1 MDLKETY
8 PQKDDLREWLLFA
21 HALVLAEINHH
32 HWFSLEMARVMK
44 NAFFEKERGYLLYH
58 LKYLSD
64 FQSRIFSD
72 DYFGAVSRCLENED
86 CQEHYI
92 ETVKKSPEGVRVS
105 LDEETARPKLLL
117 DQREVQLYPI
127 FVLENENLWVLRELR
142 DGQLYYSSQGREK
155 RINRRE
161 LREDLGDFFMN
172 ILALGEA
179 EEILG
184 STRVKPLRE
193 GWEAYKRGKI
203 DLAFSLLLFAQHT
216 EKPLPVV
223 LYLLSK
229 ISRIRE
235 NRGDLETY
243 ARKMV
248 ELYPKL
254 DRSYEA
260 MVLYAELSGGE
271 RTLRLSVEEGLRR
284 NPKNRYLRR
293 KKKEIGRKEKEKNQE
308 GETFLLLMNG
318 MDYEKAIGRENE
330 IRQLLEIL
338 SCHYKNNALIVGEE
352 GVGKTSLVEEFVRR
366 IDSGEV
372 PPEFEGRRVYKL
384 SFARSIAGTKFR
396 GQFEERILSVL
407 EKVKE
412 NEGILFLDDIHFLIS
427 PSFSKGAGMDIA
439 GVLLPEMEKGSFQI
453 IATTT
458 PASLSDLRD
467 TAPAFIRRFHIL
479 RLQEIE
485 PGLMEKI
492 LEKKKEKV
500 EAHHDVILPR
510 RLLKNIMELAQI
522 YLPEKK
528 LPEMG
533 IDIMD
538 RAASKAAVGFS
549 REEREVPEVTLGD
562 LQKVVAEM
570 SGLREEEIKTS
581 SREAVKDLE
590 KKLRTEII
598 GQDEAIE
605 KIARVIKTAKLGL
618 DVDSRRPDGVLLFVG
633 PTGVGKT
640 ETARALSRI
649 LYGNEKRLI
658 RIDMSQMMEKHFYS
672 SLVGAPPGYVGYY
685 DQNQLT
691 DRIIAQP
698 NSIILLD
705 EVEKAHVQVLNIFLQ
720 VFDAGRLTDG
730 RGRTAY
736 FNHATVIM
744 TSNIGTDLYFRSKI
758 GFEWTKVVRSE
769 IMQEVRRFFTPEFL
783 NRIDEI
789 VFFKPLELE
798 DVKKIV
804 ELQLRDVRRRLRLEG
819 KSLILTEKAKELLA
833 SRGYS
838 KEYGAR
844 LLARTIRELLL
855 DKIALLKLSSQW
867 DNYKTL
873 VADARND
880 EILILPSHE
889 PSLEETFLEEEKA
902 QGI

>member
-1 MDLKETY
+1 MEIKNIY
-8 PQKDDLREWLLFA
+8 PASEDFNQWLLTA
-21 HALVLAEINHH
+21 HAFVLGEMSHFQ
-32 HWFSLEMARVMK
+32 WFSLEMARVMK
-44 NAFFEKERGYLLYH
+44 DAFFDNPRGYLLYH

-64 FQSRIFSD
+64 FDSRIFGRDYFRAVAKCLEEENCKD
-72 DYFGAVSRCLENED
+72 DYIKALRDNLENFN
-86 CQEHYI
+86 I
-92 ETVKKSPEGVRVS
+92 GLKG
-105 LDEETARPKLLL
+105 EELKVVLSSERH
-117 DQREVQLYPI
+117 EIQLHPI
-127 FVLENENLWVLRELR
+127 FIYREDKIWRLSGIR
-142 DGQLYYSSQGREK
+142 DGQVFYTDG
-155 RINRRE
+155 RRE
-161 LREDLGDFFMN
+161 RKETRRQIREDLGRFFLN
-172 ILALGEA
+172 ILALKEA

-184 STRVKPLRE
+184 RSRVKPLRE
-193 GWEAYKRGKI
+193 GWEAYKRGKLN
-203 DLAFSLLLFAQHT
+203 LAFSLLLFAQQG
-216 EKPLPVV
+216 EEPLPVV

-235 NRGDLETY
+235 NREDLEIY
-243 ARKMV
+243 SRKMV

-260 MVLYAELSGGE
+260 MVWYAEVSGGE
-271 RTLRLSVEEGLRR
+271 RSLRLAVEEGLKK
-284 NPKNRYLRR
+284 NPKNRYLKR
-293 KKKEIGRKEKEKNQE
+293 KKREVSRKGGEKKEEEN
-308 GETFLLLMNG
+308 FLLLMNG
-318 MDYEKAIGRENE
+318 IDYEKAIGRERE
-330 IRQLLEIL
+330 IRQLIEIL
-338 SCHYKNNALIVGEE
+338 SCNYKNNALIVGEE

-366 IDSGEV
+366 IDSGDV
-372 PPEFEGRRVYKL
+372 PAEFEGRKVYKL

-412 NEGILFLDDIHFLIS
+412 NDGILFLDDIHFLIS

-439 GVLLPEMEKGSFQI
+439 GVLLPEMEKGSLQI

-467 TAPAFIRRFHIL
+467 IAPAFIRRFHIL

-492 LEKKKEKV
+492 LEKKKERV
-500 EAHHDVILPR
+500 EAHHEVIIPG
-510 RLLKNIMELAQI
+510 RLLRNIMELAQI

-549 REEREVPEVTLGD
+549 LGEREVPEINLGD

-581 SREAVKDLE
+581 SKEAVKDLE
-590 KKLRTEII
+590 KKLKQEII
-598 GQDEAIE
+598 GQDEAID
-605 KIARVIKTAKLGL
+605 KIARIIKTAKLGL
-618 DVDSRRPDGVLLFVG
+618 DVDSRKPDGVLLFIG

-705 EVEKAHVQVLNIFLQ
+705 EVEKAHAQVLNIFLQ

-804 ELQLRDVRRRLRLEG
+804 ELQLRDVRKRLKLEG
-819 KSLILTEKAKELLA
+819 KTLILTDKAREFIAK
-833 SRGYS
+833 RGYS

-855 DKIALLKLSSQW
+855 DKLAAMKLKGEW
-867 DNYKTL
+867 DDYKTL
-873 VADARND
+873 IADVKND
-880 EILILPSHE
+880 EILILSSHQ
-889 PSLEETFLEEEKA
+889 PNFEETLLEEEA
-902 QGI
+902 RGM

>member
-1 MDLKETY
+1 MEIKNIY
-8 PQKDDLREWLLFA
+8 PASEDFNQWLLTA
-21 HALVLAEINHH
+21 HAFVLGEMSHFQ
-32 HWFSLEMARVMK
+32 WFSLEMARVMK
-44 NAFFEKERGYLLYH
+44 DAFFDNPRGYLLYH

-64 FQSRIFSD
+64 FDSRIFGRDYFRAVAKCLEEENCKD
-72 DYFGAVSRCLENED
+72 DYIKALRDNLENFN
-86 CQEHYI
+86 I
-92 ETVKKSPEGVRVS
+92 GLKG
-105 LDEETARPKLLL
+105 EELKVVLSSERH
-117 DQREVQLYPI
+117 EIQLHPI
-127 FVLENENLWVLRELR
+127 FIYREDKIWRLSGIR
-142 DGQLYYSSQGREK
+142 DGQVFYTDG
-155 RINRRE
+155 RRE
-161 LREDLGDFFMN
+161 RKETRRQIREDLGRFFLN
-172 ILALGEA
+172 ILALKEA

-184 STRVKPLRE
+184 RSRIKPLRE
-193 GWEAYKRGKI
+193 GWEAYKRGKLN
-203 DLAFSLLLFAQHT
+203 LAFSLLLFAQQG
-216 EKPLPVV
+216 EEPLPVV

-235 NRGDLETY
+235 NREDLEIY
-243 ARKMV
+243 SRKMV

-260 MVLYAELSGGE
+260 MVWYAEVSGGE
-271 RTLRLSVEEGLRR
+271 RSLRLAVEEGLKK
-284 NPKNRYLRR
+284 NPKNRYLKR
-293 KKKEIGRKEKEKNQE
+293 KKKEVSRKGGEKKEEEN
-308 GETFLLLMNG
+308 FLLLMNG
-318 MDYEKAIGRENE
+318 IDYEKAIGRERE
-330 IRQLLEIL
+330 IRQLIEIL
-338 SCHYKNNALIVGEE
+338 SCNYKNNALIVGEE

-366 IDSGEV
+366 IDSGDV
-372 PPEFEGRRVYKL
+372 PAEFEGRKVYKL

-412 NEGILFLDDIHFLIS
+412 NDGILFLDDIHFLIS

-439 GVLLPEMEKGSFQI
+439 GVLLPEMEKGSLQI

-467 TAPAFIRRFHIL
+467 IAPAFIRRFHIL

-492 LEKKKEKV
+492 LEKKKERV
-500 EAHHDVILPR
+500 EAHHEVIIPG
-510 RLLKNIMELAQI
+510 RLLRNIMELAQI

-549 REEREVPEVTLGD
+549 LGEREVPEINLGD

-581 SREAVKDLE
+581 SKEAVKDLE
-590 KKLRTEII
+590 KKLKQEII
-598 GQDEAIE
+598 GQDEAID
-605 KIARVIKTAKLGL
+605 KIARIIKTAKLGL
-618 DVDSRRPDGVLLFVG
+618 DVDSRKPDGVLLFIG

-705 EVEKAHVQVLNIFLQ
+705 EVEKAHAQVLNIFLQ

-804 ELQLRDVRRRLRLEG
+804 ELQLRDVRKRLKLEG
-819 KSLILTEKAKELLA
+819 KTLILTDKAREFIAK
-833 SRGYS
+833 RGYS

-855 DKIALLKLSSQW
+855 DKLAAMKLKGEW
-867 DNYKTL
+867 DDYKTL
-873 VADARND
+873 IADVKND
-880 EILILPSHE
+880 EILILSSHQ
-889 PSLEETFLEEEKA
+889 PNFEETLLEEEA
-902 QGI
+902 RGM